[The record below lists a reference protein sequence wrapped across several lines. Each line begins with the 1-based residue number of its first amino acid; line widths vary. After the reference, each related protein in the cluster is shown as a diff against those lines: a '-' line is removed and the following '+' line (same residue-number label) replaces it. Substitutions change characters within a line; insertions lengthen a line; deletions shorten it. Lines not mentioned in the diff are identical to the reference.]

1 MGTQLPPLK
10 GHSSPLLFD
19 PCLLWPQSR
28 ISATAELLFLMKQYL
43 ADFQSVVIDAECAFD
58 SSNSWIMG
66 MVIGV
71 QPSEVL
77 PATAVAVI
85 V

>member
-1 MGTQLPPLK
+1 
-10 GHSSPLLFD
+10 
-19 PCLLWPQSR
+19 
-28 ISATAELLFLMKQYL
+28 MKQYL